1 MVILTG
7 DTFCNGQKLCSA
19 VYDLVSMQHGNVGFL
34 LILNGDI
41 HRVRNLEAIL
51 VPGHSE
57 EAFCLL
63 KSLEIHDMVLRGQH
77 SALEVRHLVAE
88 VLTFCTGSSRILFFA
103 RIVKYHKRRNS

>member
-7 DTFCNGQKLCSA
+7 DTFYHGQKLCSA

-63 KSLEIHDMVLRGQH
+63 KSLEIHGMVLRGYQY
-77 SALEVRHLVAE
+77 ALEVRHLVAE
-88 VLTFCTGSSRILFFA
+88 VLTSCTGSSLSLFFA
-103 RIVKYHKRRNS
+103 RIGKDHKQRNS